1 MRRIYRNRTQVIIKT
16 KTMTEKK
23 IYAEVS
29 LVPID
34 EIKPS
39 PFENANEFS
48 EELFA
53 SLKSDIE
60 EHGLV
65 GESLIVNP
73 KDMTLINGHH
83 RLRAM
88 KELGYS
94 EAPVTFYEPK
104 DEIEHK
110 ILSIAW
116 NQKHGTFNEQILHNI
131 IKSIHDSG
139 EYNLEELAE
148 KLGFNNSAIKE
159 KLEAIK
165 IDDDLIKKLEN
176 DAMEQNKNLPA
187 LLTFSVRKEDSEA
200 VEEAL
205 ELAGQKT
212 RGEALVEVCRAYI
225 KLKTENQ

>member
-1 MRRIYRNRTQVIIKT
+1 MAD
-16 KTMTEKK
+16 KK
-23 IYAEVS
+23 IYADIKMI
-29 LVPID
+29 PID
-34 EIKPS
+34 SIKPS

-53 SLKSDIE
+53 SLKKDIE
-60 EHGLV
+60 DHGLV

-73 KDMTLINGHH
+73 KDMTLVNGHH

-88 KELGYS
+88 KELGYI
-94 EAPVTFYEPK
+94 EAPVTFYEPV

-116 NQKHGTFNEQILHNI
+116 NQKRGTFNEQKLHNL

-139 EYNLEELAE
+139 KYNLEELAE
-148 KLGFNNSAIKE
+148 KLGFNNSEIRE

-165 IDDDLIKKLEN
+165 IDDDLIKKLED

-187 LLTFSVRKEDSEA
+187 LLTFSIKKEDLEI

-205 ELAGQKT
+205 KVEGQKT

-225 KLKTENQ
+225 KAKAENQ

>member
-1 MRRIYRNRTQVIIKT
+1 
-16 KTMTEKK
+16 MTDKK
-23 IYAEVS
+23 IFADVKII
-29 LVPID
+29 PIG

-60 EHGLV
+60 EHGFV

-73 KDMTLINGHH
+73 KNMTLVNGHH

-88 KELGYS
+88 KELGYT
-94 EAPVTFYEPK
+94 EAPVTFYEPA

-116 NQKHGTFNEQILHNI
+116 NQKHGTFNEQILHNL

-139 EYNLEELAE
+139 KYNLEKMAE
-148 KLGFNNSAIKE
+148 KLGFNSSGIKE

-165 IDDDLIKKLEN
+165 IDEDLIKKLEN
-176 DAMEQNKNLPA
+176 DAMEQGNKLPV
-187 LLTFSVRKEDSEA
+187 LMTFSIDKEDEQVIRCAMDLSEA
-200 VEEAL
+200 
-205 ELAGQKT
+205 KT
-212 RGEALVEVCRAYI
+212 LGKALVEVCSAFI
-225 KLKTENQ
+225 TAKAEKL

>member
-1 MRRIYRNRTQVIIKT
+1 
-16 KTMTEKK
+16 MTDKK
-23 IYAEVS
+23 IYAEVK
-29 LVPID
+29 LVPIG

-53 SLKSDIE
+53 SLKKDIE

-65 GESLIVNP
+65 GQSLIVNP
-73 KDMTLINGHH
+73 KDNTLVDGHH
-83 RLRAM
+83 RKKAM
-88 KELGYS
+88 EELGYT
-94 EAPVTFYEPK
+94 EVPVIFYEPA
-104 DEIEHK
+104 DETEHK
-110 ILSIAW
+110 LLSIAW
-116 NQKHGTFNEQILHNI
+116 NQKHGTFNEQKLHNL

-139 EYNLEELAE
+139 KYNLEELAE
-148 KLGFNNSAIKE
+148 KLGFNNSEIKE

-176 DAMEQNKNLPA
+176 DATEQNKNLPV
-187 LLTFSVRKEDSEA
+187 LLTFSIIKEELEV

-205 ELAGQKT
+205 ELVGQKT
-212 RGEALVEVCRAYI
+212 RGEGLVKVCKAYI